1 MSNIF
6 SFFHNNFV
14 KYLNRNLKN
23 QYSYLSF
30 GITNCIILERINSP
44 IIDDNIN
51 KTNLPEYNPINHVKR
66 YCRIKGFLSN
76 LIENRIAHTEEIKE
90 HKDCCNSVEEK
101 AGDIVLT
108 DKALEKIKF
117 EIGTYEVVLF
127 MKGTARKPLCGFSKQ
142 ALDIL
147 KTLKIETI
155 RTVNVLEDQELR
167 NGLKIYSKYPNFPQ
181 LYVRGEFVGGL
192 EKMHKMYSDG
202 TLQKFIKEQ

>member
-14 KYLNRNLKN
+14 KYFNRNLKN
-23 QYSYLSF
+23 KYSYLSF
-30 GITNCIILERINSP
+30 GITNCIILERINPP
-44 IIDDNIN
+44 ITDDGIN
-51 KTNLPEYNPINHVKR
+51 KTKVLEYNPINHVKR
-66 YCRIKGFLSN
+66 YRRIKGFLSH
-76 LIENRIAHTEEIKE
+76 LIESRIAHTEEIKE
-90 HKDCCNSVEEK
+90 HKDCCSS
-101 AGDIVLT
+101 DIVLT

-117 EIGTYEVVLF
+117 EIATYEVVLF
-127 MKGTARKPLCGFSKQ
+127 MKGTARKPRCGFSKQ

-147 KTLKIETI
+147 KTLKIDTI
-155 RTVNVLEDQELR
+155 RTVDVLEDQELR

-202 TLQKFIKEQ
+202 TLEKYIKE